1 MRVKFT
7 VSLLSESE
15 QTMTPVWRQN
25 TKYNSKLSSDEFLK
39 FTRQKVS
46 AQSIFN
52 GETLAGRKIHE
63 KIVTIQS

>member
-7 VSLLSESE
+7 VSLLSESK
-15 QTMTPVWRQN
+15 QTMTPDPHSVWGQN

-46 AQSIFN
+46 AQSIIN
-52 GETLAGRKIHE
+52 EEILAG
-63 KIVTIQS
+63 